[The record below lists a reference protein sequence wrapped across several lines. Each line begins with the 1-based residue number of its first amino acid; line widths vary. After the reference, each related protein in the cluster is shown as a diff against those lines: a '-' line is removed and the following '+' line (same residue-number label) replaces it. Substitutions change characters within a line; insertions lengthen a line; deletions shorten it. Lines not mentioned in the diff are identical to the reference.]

1 MGNIKLKAKHNVS
14 MALKD
19 RWLEIKAGDI
29 LYGSLCNDIIS
40 IIIGEGDDKELVL
53 FKYSDVSD
61 NFYISIMKNGVIL

>member
-1 MGNIKLKAKHNVS
+1 MGNVKLKAKHNVS

-19 RWLEIKAGDI
+19 RWFEIKAGDI
-29 LYGSLCNDIIS
+29 LYGNLCNDIIS

-53 FKYSDVSD
+53 FKYSDMSD

>member
-1 MGNIKLKAKHNVS
+1 MGNVKLKAKHNIS

-29 LYGSLCNDIIS
+29 LYGGLCNDIIS
-40 IIIGEGDDKELVL
+40 IIIEEGDDKELVL